1 MKSVNLDK
9 LFNLPNMA
17 TDNLQLKIQPG
28 NWYFARVQ
36 VMPQAAQHHMVQLLL
51 QTAQGSLKL
60 PFNQLP
66 GIPTDLPLAINLAE
80 NRTGLIDI
88 QVKVLAALPHT
99 ITLSARQAQLLQ
111 DPQQLVQ
118 LQQRILK
125 GEVITQLA
133 GEPIKL
139 PTLSQLPNSAN
150 GIQLQLIA
158 GAENRHKG
166 TQTTVQLSIQPIS
179 SEHKLQVP
187 SSELVKPLPFATAP
201 TVTAPV
207 NMAPKDANH
216 ALWRQLLPLL
226 ETTPATLRALPELPA
241 AVQTTLALVR
251 QAQPDGTKVLTSTQV
266 IAQLQAAL
274 QFQPLQTNPA
284 LNTGAGTLAAAIQL
298 LLGHLLKTP
307 SPPSRDQITQR
318 LAQNIGQLDS
328 QQSSQLLRALGTHS
342 SALQMAQLQ
351 NTELAATNQQWLIPL
366 ALQQQQESRLSQILI
381 EQREAERKEDQG
393 KTTYWQLTMKFD
405 LGQFG
410 QLMAVAKLNHCD
422 LQLQFYT
429 DQPQALKQTEKFL
442 PLLTERCM
450 AQGLTISKAQ
460 CQLGK
465 IPETLGNRRTSL
477 ISTKA

>member
-1 MKSVNLDK
+1 MKSVNVDK
-9 LFNLPNMA
+9 LFNLPSTTA
-17 TDNLQLKIQPG
+17 DNLAVKIQPG
-28 NWYFARVQ
+28 SWYFARLQSV
-36 VMPQAAQHHMVQLLL
+36 PQAAQQQMVQLIL

-60 PFNQLP
+60 PFSQLP
-66 GIPTDLPLAINLAE
+66 GIPTDVPLAISLTE
-80 NRTGLIDI
+80 NRAGLIDV

-111 DPQQLVQ
+111 DPQQLAQ

-125 GEVITQLA
+125 GEVITHLA

-139 PTLSQLPNSAN
+139 PALSQLTSSAS
-150 GIQLQLIA
+150 GIQLQVIP
-158 GAENRHKG
+158 NHKG
-166 TQTTVQLSIQPIS
+166 ASTAVQLSIQPIN
-179 SEHKLQVP
+179 SEHKLQLP
-187 SSELVKPLPFATAP
+187 SSELLKPLPFAT
-201 TVTAPV
+201 TVATTPV
-207 NMAPKDANH
+207 NVQPKDASH
-216 ALWRQLLPLL
+216 ALWRQLLPML
-226 ETTPATLRALPELPA
+226 ETTPATLKALPELPIA
-241 AVQTTLALVR
+241 AQTTLALIR
-251 QAQPDGTKVLTSTQV
+251 QAQPDGSKVSTSAQI

-274 QFQPLQTNPA
+274 QFQPLQANPA
-284 LNTGAGTLAAAIQL
+284 INTGAGTLAAAIQL

-307 SPPSRDQITQR
+307 APPSRDQLTQR

-381 EQREAERKEDQG
+381 EKREAERKEEQA

-410 QLMAVAKLNHCD
+410 QLMAVAKLQHSD

-465 IPETLGNRRTSL
+465 IPDTLGNRRTSL